1 MTART
6 NKGYPYGF
14 RPVDGGS
21 FSSGNG
27 RSAGLFGL
35 QGVPESHCPPARLV
49 ATGGFPKNRIARWA
63 EDTTGEDAFTE
74 WLDP

>member
-1 MTART
+1 
-6 NKGYPYGF
+6 
-14 RPVDGGS
+14 
-21 FSSGNG
+21 
-27 RSAGLFGL
+27 LFGL